1 MGFSR
6 QEYWSGFPC
15 SPPGDLPDSGI
26 KPASL
31 ASPALA
37 GRFFTTTTTWEAPC
51 PDTGE
56 VLNVIVDRGHKK
68 HSEREKGGSGLD
80 LSVAGIKP
88 VPLTH

>member
-1 MGFSR
+1 MP
-6 QEYWSGFPC
+6 FPTLA
-15 SPPGDLPDSGI
+15 DLLDPEI